1 MSKYCI
7 EKLIPQRSPILMVD
21 ELLEADGE
29 EATTCFTIRP
39 DNLFIGVD
47 ELLEETGLIEHVA
60 QSASALAGYKAVLAG
75 AERPPV
81 GYIGEIKHFHCYRR
95 PHLGDKLCT
104 IVRLGMEVNGVTLV
118 TGESHIDGEVVAN
131 TQMKIFV
138 NLSNE

>member
-47 ELLEETGLIEHVA
+47 ELLEETGLIEHMA

-75 AERPPV
+75 A
-81 GYIGEIKHFHCYRR
+81 
-95 PHLGDKLCT
+95 
-104 IVRLGMEVNGVTLV
+104 
-118 TGESHIDGEVVAN
+118 
-131 TQMKIFV
+131 
-138 NLSNE
+138 